1 MGRYGKGRLPRVG
14 GASSPRVG
22 SSTDRTGEWVLY
34 MTLVGYDRTSYRTG
48 HGKLSSTQGSSIV
61 AMSE

>member
-1 MGRYGKGRLPRVG
+1 MP
-14 GASSPRVG
+14 SSPRVG

-34 MTLVGYDRTSYRTG
+34 VTLVEYDRTPYRTG
-48 HGKLSSTQGSSIV
+48 HGELSSTQESSIV